1 MSDGVNKLKEL
12 LFDTEARRLDEVNRR
27 LVLLAETETQRH
39 GELSRRVDAVFE
51 RAGTVERMQK
61 SVAGVID
68 GALRDAEIDRHDSLS
83 KAVAPLVVSTIKY
96 ELKNSQ
102 DEMVDALYPI
112 TGRLVKQ
119 YVTAAVNE
127 KMLKA
132 NEELARKMPGA
143 RLAMR
148 IKSMFSRV
156 SPAEQLLAASQRL
169 EVEEL
174 FLVRRGT
181 GELVAHWDRA
191 VPAQSTQTAAQTG
204 VQTGKSNRGALVP
217 SYLSAITSFA
227 EEAFDADKAS
237 LRTLDMG
244 DSRIFLRSS
253 PAYLLA
259 AKCSGRSKVTV
270 EQVVDDEFLRLLEKH
285 HDAFYA
291 DATSTTDAVARDK
304 AAAAAV
310 KALPALA
317 RDLDNKIGAAEVA
330 ATTAAKIDFTPL
342 YMLAA
347 LILIPLLSALGWY
360 SWQSYLTQKTEV
372 AAQNVL
378 AAMPELNG
386 FPVQVLVDRGGRA
399 LTVSGLAPSNP
410 VREVLVGRLAGAT
423 AERVAVRDRLGVLPA
438 GTAIAPPVDLG
449 PLVSSIQRVETDAA
463 LAPVRRAIARADIRV
478 GETLLHVERLLPGA
492 GAAERERLDRGR
504 ILLRNAATE
513 IATIKQQLN
522 GRVASG
528 ELNPPLTR
536 LQADL
541 SGAEDEIGAL
551 AGRIVAASRPS
562 NAVVTD
568 PAVPAEDAAFAA
580 ERLASMLVALERTA
594 PVKPIEQR
602 VGVLSD
608 KIDAI
613 RFPAPDARQRLE
625 AWTRANAVFF
635 ANGTDF
641 GDDAKVGAALDQLV
655 ALMRQSDT
663 LVRVVGYTDERGGA
677 NINTGLALSRADK
690 VVAALVSR
698 GATREK
704 LVAVGRSNGN
714 DLTPV
719 VGPNSANRRVEFET
733 GFIGETGSS
742 R

>member
-12 LFDTEARRLDEVNRR
+12 LFDTEARKLDEVNRR
-27 LVLLAETETQRH
+27 LQLLAETESQRH
-39 GELSRRVDAVFE
+39 TDLSRRVDAVFE
-51 RAGTVERMQK
+51 RAGTTERMQR
-61 SVAGVID
+61 SVAGILD
-68 GALRDAEIDRHDSLS
+68 GALRDAEIDKHDSLS

-127 KMLKA
+127 KMLKV
-132 NEELARKMPGA
+132 NEELAKKMPGA

-191 VPAQSTQTAAQTG
+191 APPASSQPGGPGA
-204 VQTGKSNRGALVP
+204 KSNRGALVP

-259 AKCSGRSKVTV
+259 AKCAGRSKVTV

-291 DATSTTDAVARDK
+291 DATSTTDAAARDK

-310 KALPALA
+310 KALPPLA
-317 RDLDNKIGAAEVA
+317 RDLDSKIGAAEAA

-347 LILIPLLSALGWY
+347 LILIPLLSALGWS
-360 SWQSYLTQKTEV
+360 SWQNYLTQKTEV
-372 AAQNVL
+372 AAQGVL

-410 VREVLVGRLAGAT
+410 VRETLVGRLAGAT
-423 AERVAVRDRLGVLPA
+423 PERVTVRDRLGVLPA
-438 GTAIAPPVDLG
+438 GTALPPPVDLR
-449 PLVSSIQRVETDAA
+449 PLESSIARVETDAA

-478 GETLLHVERLLPGA
+478 AETLRHVERLQPGA
-492 GAAERERLDRGR
+492 SGVERERLDRGR

-513 IATIKQQLN
+513 IVTVKQQLN
-522 GRVASG
+522 GRIAAG
-528 ELNPPLTR
+528 ELNPVLAR

-541 SGAEDEIGAL
+541 TGAEDEIGAL
-551 AGRIVAASRPS
+551 AGRTAVASRP
-562 NAVVTD
+562 AGTAVTD

-613 RFPAPDARQRLE
+613 RMPVPDARQRLDNWARANAIFFANGIDFSDE
-625 AWTRANAVFF
+625 TRANAAF
-635 ANGTDF
+635 
-641 GDDAKVGAALDQLV
+641 DQLAV
-655 ALMRQSDT
+655 LIREANS

-677 NINTGLALSRADK
+677 NINNGLALSRADK
-690 VVAALVSR
+690 VMANLLSR
-698 GATREK
+698 GVARDRM
-704 LVAVGRSNGN
+704 VAVGRSNGN
-714 DLTPV
+714 DLTPA
-719 VGPNSANRRVEFET
+719 VGPGSANRRVEFEV
-733 GFIGETGSS
+733 GFIGETGAA